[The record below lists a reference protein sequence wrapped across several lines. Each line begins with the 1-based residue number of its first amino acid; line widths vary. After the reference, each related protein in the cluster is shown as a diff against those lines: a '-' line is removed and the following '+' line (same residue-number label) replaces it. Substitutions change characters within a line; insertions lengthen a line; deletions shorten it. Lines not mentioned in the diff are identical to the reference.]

1 VPVRRVVR
9 VADRLGVDDA
19 RRAARV
25 LAVTVGFSP
34 PDVETVALAAGEL
47 AMNLHRY
54 ARDGEIVVEPID
66 EPGRRGVRIT
76 SRDSGPGIAD
86 VDAALRDGFS
96 TGGGYGDGLPGI
108 RRLMDEFSLE
118 TGDHGTTVTA
128 SKWPSRR

>member
-1 VPVRRVVR
+1 MPVRQVVR

-25 LAVTVGFSP
+25 LAATAGFSP

-96 TGGGYGDGLPGI
+96 TGGGYGNGLPGI

-118 TGDHGTTVTA
+118 TGAHGTTITA
-128 SKWPSRR
+128 CKWPSRR

>member
-1 VPVRRVVR
+1 MPVRRVVR

-54 ARDGEIVVEPID
+54 ARDGEIVVEPVD

-76 SRDSGPGIAD
+76 SRDNGPGIAD

-96 TGGGYGDGLPGI
+96 TGGGYGNGLPGI

-128 SKWPSRR
+128 CKWPSRR